1 MPYQGG
7 SIQLGPWTEGVVYN
21 RPPEDVAANEL
32 SSMRNCRINAAGAV
46 EKRKGFASFNDQSA
60 ISGTPTVTGAHE
72 YDYTSSASHT
82 VITAGDKIFYYNSGW
97 TDITDITHI
106 SS

>member
-46 EKRKGFASFNDQSA
+46 EKRKGFASFNDQVLFLALLLLQAHMSMITLA
-60 ISGTPTVTGAHE
+60 VLPTQ
-72 YDYTSSASHT
+72 
-82 VITAGDKIFYYNSGW
+82 
-97 TDITDITHI
+97 
-106 SS
+106 